1 MIVPESALPKV
12 APGEAIATVCDG
24 LRLDAIV
31 ETAELAGSYARS
43 AAEAAWRGIGSR
55 SACTCA
61 SFGWQRSRRSGRTTS
76 SAPKARTRA
85 RHEH

>member
-31 ETAELAGSYARS
+31 ETAELAGATPG
-43 AAEAAWRGIGSR
+43 AP
-55 SACTCA
+55 
-61 SFGWQRSRRSGRTTS
+61 RRPPG
-76 SAPKARTRA
+76 AG
-85 RHEH
+85 

>member
-12 APGEAIATVCDG
+12 APGEAIAIVCDG

-43 AAEAAWRGIGSR
+43 AAEAAWRGDRLTLGVHLRQLRLATIAGLR
-55 SACTCA
+55 TYNELGAQGENASA
-61 SFGWQRSRRSGRTTS
+61 S
-76 SAPKARTRA
+76 
-85 RHEH
+85 